1 MTERVYQKDIHTL
14 SQLKAR
20 VKKVWKELEPELL
33 MSLVH
38 DVKTRI
44 RMVPV
49 INYCLPII
57 TDVLLMILF
66 LNRGLLTLEVK
77 RSIVK
82 GLTPILSFGYI
93 IKLCLYDK
101 FVMLRNASMVP
112 PLVSRFRF

>member
-20 VKKVWKELEPELL
+20 VKKVWKELEPKRCHLSMTSDQDPNGTRDKLL
-33 MSLVH
+33 PS
-38 DVKTRI
+38 D
-44 RMVPV
+44 
-49 INYCLPII
+49 NYGCSSY
-57 TDVLLMILF
+57 DF
-66 LNRGLLTLEVK
+66 SGLLTLEVK